1 MPPPSARSS
10 AAQRPNG
17 YTLEWAEHE
26 LEPADGLVENPTW
39 QDVEAIIG
47 NLTVGEEPRG
57 FVILRRAET
66 DFFQCAR
73 VEDGLVAELHDPTD
87 DSHHELAAGVA
98 PPEFVLRIARTWF
111 DNPPAAAGLDVWTPL
126 EL

>member
-1 MPPPSARSS
+1 MPPPSTRSS
-10 AAQRPNG
+10 AARKPDG

-26 LEPADGLVENPTW
+26 FEPADGLVENPTW

-47 NLTVGEEPRG
+47 NLTVGEHARG
-57 FVILRRAET
+57 FVILRRGDT

-73 VEDGLVAELHDPTD
+73 VEDGLIAELHDPTD

-98 PPEFVLRIARTWF
+98 PPEFVLRIAKAWF
-111 DNPPAAAGLDVWTPL
+111 DNPAAAAGLDVWTPL

>member
-10 AAQRPNG
+10 AARNPNG

-26 LEPADGLVENPTW
+26 FEPSDGLVENPTW

-47 NLTVGEEPRG
+47 NLTVGERAQG
-57 FVILRRAET
+57 FVILRRGET

-73 VEDGLVAELHDPTD
+73 VEDGLIAELHDPTD
-87 DSHHELAAGVA
+87 DSHLELAAGVA
-98 PPEFVLRIARTWF
+98 PPECVLRIARAWF
-111 DNPPAAAGLDVWTPL
+111 DDPAAAAGLDVWTPL

>member
-1 MPPPSARSS
+1 MASARP
-10 AAQRPNG
+10 AQGSNG

-26 LEPADGLVENPTW
+26 FEPSDGLVHHPTW

-47 NLTVGEEPRG
+47 HLTVGEQPCG
-57 FVILRRAET
+57 FVILRRSDT

-73 VEDGLVAELHDPTD
+73 VEEGLIAELHDPVTD
-87 DSHHELAAGVA
+87 EHHELAAGVA
-98 PPEFVLRIARTWF
+98 PPEFVLRIAKAWF
-111 DNPPAAAGLDVWTPL
+111 DDPAAAATLDVWTPL

>member
-57 FVILRRAET
+57 FVILRDDAGRPVMRRESLTSGTHVSAEFADGRARLT
-66 DFFQCAR
+66 AD
-73 VEDGLVAELHDPTD
+73 
-87 DSHHELAAGVA
+87 
-98 PPEFVLRIARTWF
+98 
-111 DNPPAAAGLDVWTPL
+111 
-126 EL
+126 

>member
-1 MPPPSARSS
+1 MAPSPQGSGS
-10 AAQRPNG
+10 NG

-26 LEPADGLVENPTW
+26 LEPSDGLVSDPTW

-47 NLTVGEEPRG
+47 NLTVGEQPCG
-57 FVILRRAET
+57 FVILRRSDT

-73 VEDGLVAELHDPTD
+73 VEDGLIAELHDPVD
-87 DSHHELAAGVA
+87 DEHLELAAGVA
-98 PPEFVLRIARTWF
+98 PPEFVLRIARAWF
-111 DNPPAAAGLDVWTPL
+111 DDPASAATLDVWTPL